1 MKYKAQGSE
10 CVWLLCNIRLIT
22 NIVLS
27 IREHDKEQ
35 WENMTDG
42 NVYFMLSFVDL
53 AYVNEVWQQNSIT
66 SDKRQDLYKL
76 IAV

>member
-1 MKYKAQGSE
+1 M
-10 CVWLLCNIRLIT
+10 
-22 NIVLS
+22 
-27 IREHDKEQ
+27 RERGRDQ
-35 WENMTDG
+35 WENITDG